1 MLLGAVLIFSGFT
14 FANDVED
21 GLLEGRPSKVEISQ
35 QDFEMAEGIL
45 EGNDKIGE
53 ARYLIREIGK
63 FQAASNG
70 GKVHIAKQYLLDYM
84 SKDDPYTWAVGIYIY
99 ELSF

>member
-14 FANDVED
+14 FANVED
-21 GLLEGRPSKVEISQ
+21 ELLEGWPERVEISQ
-35 QDFEMAEGIL
+35 QDFNMAKDIL
-45 EGNDKIGE
+45 EGKEKIGE
-53 ARYLIREIGK
+53 ANYLVREIGK

-84 SKDDPYTWAVGIYIY
+84 SKEDPYTWAVGIYIY